1 MAFTIELE
9 QEQDYEFRVKFD
21 RDSIPSL
28 LVDELEPIGHS
39 RGPNPDRL
47 LALSAANCLTAS
59 LLFCMRKFNQTPGKL
74 RARVTGKLT
83 RNERG
88 RLRVGGFRVTIQLSD
103 AAASIAHLDRCLAQ
117 FEDFCVVTESIRHG
131 VPVQVKV
138 VDGEG
143 HVLHETT

>member
-1 MAFTIELE
+1 VPFTIELE

-21 RDSIPSL
+21 RESVPSL
-28 LVDELEPIGHS
+28 LVDELEPVGHD

-47 LALSAANCLTAS
+47 LAVAVANCLTAS
-59 LLFCMRKFNQTPGKL
+59 LLFCMRKFKQTPGKL
-74 RARVTGKLT
+74 RAQVTGKLT

-88 RLRVGGFRVTIQLSD
+88 RLRVGGFNVTIQLSD
-103 AAASIAHLDRCLAQ
+103 PAARIAHLERCLTQ

-131 VPVQVKV
+131 VPVQVKI

-143 HVLHETT
+143 HVLHET